1 MQKAW
6 LLIFIMT
13 AWMQISAQIIINK
26 DDMPAEGDTFRI
38 SLTVLP
44 PVDFSRSGQDTT
56 WDYTYLQPQAQRVDT
71 FLSVTE
77 TPVPYWIVFIP
88 NIVANLASPRVAAT
102 IPGLPVTDPYS
113 FYMNSNTSFS
123 DVGFAYTINGIPF
136 PARYNNP
143 DIWYEFPCSYGDTWS
158 SESSLSLNIPGLIYY
173 SADRQR
179 MNFVDGWGTLKT
191 PFGIFSV
198 IRIKSLISQRDSLY
212 IDSLGTGFPM
222 QRTITEYKWLGKNS
236 GIPILQIS
244 EEGFSVTAIYRDST
258 RMSAQTLTVNVGPD
272 TSVYKGTILT
282 SHALVTGGTPPY
294 DILWNTMDTGE
305 YMSLPINVDQT
316 VSAVVIDALQN
327 FASDSRFVTVKYPP
341 GINEMNLKQLYV
353 NPNPTNGKVKIAGPD
368 FMTIC
373 GVEIYDM
380 KGVPVRE
387 IGFNPMNEQ
396 EMEIDLTDLPSGIY
410 IIRISDQ
417 NNVFLGE
424 IVLHH

>member
-1 MQKAW
+1 
-6 LLIFIMT
+6 
-13 AWMQISAQIIINK
+13 
-26 DDMPAEGDTFRI
+26 
-38 SLTVLP
+38 
-44 PVDFSRSGQDTT
+44 
-56 WDYTYLQPQAQRVDT
+56 
-71 FLSVTE
+71 
-77 TPVPYWIVFIP
+77 
-88 NIVANLASPRVAAT
+88 
-102 IPGLPVTDPYS
+102 
-113 FYMNSNTSFS
+113 
-123 DVGFAYTINGIPF
+123 
-136 PARYNNP
+136 
-143 DIWYEFPCSYGDTWS
+143 
-158 SESSLSLNIPGLIYY
+158 
-173 SADRQR
+173 